1 MTALHLSL
9 RQLQVFTAVARSGST
24 TAASEAIA
32 LSQSATSSALKELE
46 RLLGLPL
53 FDRIGNRLQ
62 LNENGRSLL
71 PRALAVLDGA
81 ADVQALAQRRDV
93 QAQALRIGASTT
105 LGSYVLPDLLARF
118 YAQQQAAAAPSW
130 ASRLR
135 IANTAQIC
143 RAVAR
148 FELDIGLIE
157 GPCHE
162 PELEVQ
168 PWLADELL
176 IVAAPTHALL
186 ALQAEPGARLPLKQL
201 REQLWLLREPGA
213 GTREAADQWL
223 LPQLR
228 GYRRSVELNSSE
240 AIKRL
245 AVAGLGLACLSR
257 WVLADALAAGQL
269 LQLNTPLPACSRP
282 CYWVMHRAKQSTP
295 ALQAFIALLAQAL
308 DATRAQAPA
317 QSSVKPSALAA
328 SRSRG
333 KARAK
338 L

>member
-32 LSQSATSSALKELE
+32 LSQSATSSALKQLE
-46 RLLGLPL
+46 RLLGQPL
-53 FDRIGNRLQ
+53 FDRVGKRLQ

-71 PRALAVLDGA
+71 PRALALLDGA
-81 ADVQALAQRRDV
+81 ADVQALARRRDV

-130 ASRLR
+130 ASRLS

-162 PELEVQ
+162 PDLAVQ
-168 PWLADELL
+168 PWLRDELL
-176 IVAAPTHALL
+176 IVAAPSHALL
-186 ALQAEPGARLPLKQL
+186 AEPRRPPSLQQL

-213 GTREAADQWL
+213 GTREATDQWL
-223 LPQLR
+223 LPQLHA
-228 GYRRSVELNSSE
+228 YQRSVELNSSE

-269 LQLNTPLPACSRP
+269 QVLATPLPARSRP
-282 CYWVMHRAKQSTP
+282 CYWVRHRGKQSTP
-295 ALQAFIALLAQAL
+295 ALQAFIALLGEAA
-308 DATRAQAPA
+308 AGKAGA
-317 QSSVKPSALAA
+317 QSGRKPASAAA
-328 SRSRG
+328 SSSRR
-333 KARAK
+333 KASAK
-338 L
+338 P

>member
-1 MTALHLSL
+1 MSALHLSL

-46 RLLGLPL
+46 RLLGQPL
-53 FDRIGNRLQ
+53 FDRVGKRLQ

-81 ADVQALAQRRDV
+81 ADVQALARRRDV

-130 ASRLR
+130 ASRLS

-143 RAVAR
+143 RAVAC

-162 PELEVQ
+162 PGLLVQ
-168 PWLADELL
+168 PWLRDELL
-176 IVAAPTHALL
+176 IVAAPSHALL
-186 ALQAEPGARLPLKQL
+186 AEPGRPVSLALL

-213 GTREAADQWL
+213 GTREATDQWL

-228 GYRRSVELNSSE
+228 AYQRSVELNSSE

-269 LQLNTPLPACSRP
+269 QVLDTPLPARSRP
-282 CYWVMHRAKQSTP
+282 CYWVLHRAKQSTP
-295 ALQAFIALLAQAL
+295 ALQAFIALLGEAA
-308 DATRAQAPA
+308 AAKPRAQSGGRPA
-317 QSSVKPSALAA
+317 SAAA
-328 SRSRG
+328 SRSRR
-333 KARAK
+333 KASAK

>member
-24 TAASEAIA
+24 TAAAEAIA
-32 LSQSATSSALKELE
+32 LSQSATSSALTELE

-53 FDRIGNRLQ
+53 FDRVGKRLQ

-81 ADVQALAQRRDV
+81 ADVQALAQRSDV

-118 YAQQQAAAAPSW
+118 YAQQQVAAAPSW
-130 ASRLR
+130 ASRLS

-143 RAVAR
+143 RAVAQ

-162 PELEVQ
+162 PGLAVQ
-168 PWLADELL
+168 PWLSDELL
-176 IVAAPTHALL
+176 IVAAPSHALL
-186 ALQAEPGARLPLKQL
+186 AKPGAPAPSLRLL

-213 GTREAADQWL
+213 GTREATDQWL
-223 LPQLR
+223 LPQLHA
-228 GYRRSVELNSSE
+228 YQRSVELNSSE

-257 WVLADALAAGQL
+257 WVLTDALAAGQL
-269 LQLNTPLPACSRP
+269 QVLNTPLPACSRP
-282 CYWVMHRAKQSTP
+282 CYWVVHRAKQSTP
-295 ALQAFIALLAQAL
+295 ALQAFIALLGEAAA
-308 DATRAQAPA
+308 ATPRA
-317 QSSVKPSALAA
+317 QSSTRPSSAA
-328 SRSRG
+328 AARSKR
-333 KARAK
+333 KAK
-338 L
+338 SNL